1 MAEYCA
7 DTCELCDYTPRR
19 GGRGN
24 RKKGRKGDRRG
35 RRGRRGRDRGRLW
48 AMVVVSW
55 LFGGYDM
62 YIFV

>member
-1 MAEYCA
+1 MHCAYWKTLGHCKSKKWYMAEYCA

-35 RRGRRGRDRGRLW
+35 RRGRRGRDRGRL
-48 AMVVVSW
+48 
-55 LFGGYDM
+55 
-62 YIFV
+62 